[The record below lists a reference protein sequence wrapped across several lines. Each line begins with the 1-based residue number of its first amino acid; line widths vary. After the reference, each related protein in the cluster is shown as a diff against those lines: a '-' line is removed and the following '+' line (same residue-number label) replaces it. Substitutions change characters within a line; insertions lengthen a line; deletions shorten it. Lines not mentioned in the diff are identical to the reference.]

1 MRLETPG
8 LLSRGFS
15 DPSEMN
21 EQPQAVLTIG
31 GSDSGGAAGIQADLK
46 TFTAWRVYGM
56 SALAAVTAQNSVRV
70 AAVHYLP
77 DDFVVAQID
86 AVLEDYGAASV
97 KTGFLGRASLVS
109 AVAAC
114 LRGWQER
121 AGGQLGP
128 LVVDPVLVNHRG
140 ESMFGPD
147 VGGAYRRLLP
157 LAALATPNR
166 AEAALL
172 AGAPVETLAAAQ
184 EAARQ
189 IHALGAGAVLVKS
202 IRAGSEIVDLFFDG
216 RKAHALAAPHLA
228 TANTHGSGDT
238 LSAAIA
244 AGLARGMPLLA
255 AIEGARAYT
264 AAAIRGGSSWRLG
277 AGHGPLQHLG
287 EGDEPG

>member
-1 MRLETPG
+1 
-8 LLSRGFS
+8 
-15 DPSEMN
+15 MN
-21 EQPQAVLTIG
+21 QQPPAVLTIG

-56 SALAAVTAQNSVRV
+56 SALAVVTAQNSMRV

-86 AVLEDYGAASV
+86 AVLGDYGAAAV

-121 AGGQLGP
+121 AGERLGP
-128 LVVDPVLVNHRG
+128 LIADPVLVNHRG
-140 ESMFGPD
+140 EAMFGPD
-147 VGGAYRRLLP
+147 VAGAYRQLLP

-172 AGAPVETLAAAQ
+172 SGAPVETLAAAE

-189 IHALGAGAVLVKS
+189 IHALGAGAVLVKG

-216 RKAHALAAPHLA
+216 SETHALAAPYLA

-244 AGLARGMPLLA
+244 AGLARRMPLLA
-255 AIEGARAYT
+255 AIKRARAYT
-264 AAAIRGGSSWRLG
+264 TAAIRGGSGWRLG
-277 AGHGPLQHLG
+277 GGPWPAPALDRG
-287 EGDEPG
+287 R